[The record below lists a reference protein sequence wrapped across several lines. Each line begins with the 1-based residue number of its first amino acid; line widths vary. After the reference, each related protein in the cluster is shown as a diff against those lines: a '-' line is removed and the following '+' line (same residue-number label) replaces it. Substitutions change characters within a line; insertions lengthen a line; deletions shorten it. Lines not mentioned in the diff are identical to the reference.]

1 MNTKKI
7 NRSLKRVAKRNG
19 VSVEEVRREIELAL
33 TLAQNNPDQKVQTF
47 WNSIPSES
55 NVPTM
60 EEALAHIAIE
70 LKKHQNK

>member
-1 MNTKKI
+1 MNNRKI
-7 NRSLKRVAKRNG
+7 NKSLQAIAKKHG
-19 VSVEEVRREIELAL
+19 IGIEEVRREIELAL

-47 WNSIPSES
+47 WNCIPSEG
-55 NVPTM
+55 NFPTM